1 MLRGH
6 WLEAGQPLLELPLP
20 LPGTYIPCPTSA
32 KPLPLSAPLHAKNSE
47 HFRQNHNNGLG
58 AESKPCAKYLHM
70 CLTTF
75 PPHKHPAERSPTSEV
90 RRPRLRGVK
99 GLAPV
104 LTPLELQEGHVWFQS
119 WASSPLSALLCSTL
133 LKGFL
138 VSVPL
143 LASVCRET
151 RNSGN
156 WRGKR
161 MATKPGVAFP
171 LLMGS
176 GNTCL
181 PGGARPPHVL
191 LS

>member
-6 WLEAGQPLLELPLP
+6 WLEAGQPLLELLLP
-20 LPGTYIPCPTSA
+20 LPATYTPCPTSA
-32 KPLPLSAPLHAKNSE
+32 KPIPLSAPLRAKNSE
-47 HFRQNHNNGLG
+47 HFRQNHNNGFR
-58 AESKPCAKYLHM
+58 AESKPCAKYLHT

-75 PPHKHPAERSPTSEV
+75 PPHKHPAERGPTSEV
-90 RRPRLRGVK
+90 RRPSLRGVRDLLQFSHFLNSRK
-99 GLAPV
+99 DMSGSRAGLP
-104 LTPLELQEGHVWFQS
+104 HHF
-119 WASSPLSALLCSTL
+119 LLCSTL

-138 VSVPL
+138 VSVLL
-143 LASVCRET
+143 LASVCPET

-161 MATKPGVAFP
+161 MATKPGIAFP

-176 GNTCL
+176 GNTRL